1 MGIRVFNTLT
11 GRKDE
16 FKPLNAGKVGM
27 YVCGPTVYDDSHI
40 GHARAAIV
48 FDVIFRYLK
57 FREFEV
63 TYVRNYTDVDDK
75 IIRKAELEGVP
86 AAEIAERYTRSYD
99 EDMEALGVEKPTVT
113 PRVSDHIPDIIEMV
127 KTLVDKGYA
136 YASGGDVFYSV
147 RKFPGYGRLS
157 GQSLDEIRAG
167 ARVDVNEDKDDPA
180 DFALWKGA
188 KPGEPHW
195 SSPWGEGRPGWHIE
209 CSVMSGRYLGKTF
222 DIHGGGKDLIFPHHE
237 NEIAQSEAANEKQM
251 ARYWI
256 HNGFVNIN
264 KEKMSKSLGNF
275 FTIKQ
280 ILEKYHPEVIR
291 LFLFSAHYRSPVDFS
306 EQNLTEAEINLDRF
320 YEALARIKELVG
332 SKGEKAEFPTS
343 GPLAG
348 VIAGLD
354 KEFRAA
360 MDDDFNTALAMARF
374 HDALRAV
381 NQHLNDPE
389 FLKKQGTV
397 ALLENAGQELVRL
410 GRVLGIFQE
419 DPGAYIEKK
428 QALAMSGLKIS
439 EAEIEKIIQE
449 RAEARK
455 QKDFKKADALRAK
468 LLEQGISLEDTAKG
482 TIWKVR

>member
-1 MGIRVFNTLT
+1 MGIRVFNTMT
-11 GRKDE
+11 GQKDE
-16 FKPLNAGKVGM
+16 FKPQKEGRVGM

-57 FREFEV
+57 FRGLKV

-75 IIRKAELEGVP
+75 IIRKAEEEGVT

-99 EDMEALGVEKPTVT
+99 EDMEALGVERPTVT
-113 PRVSDHIPDIIEMV
+113 PRVSDHIPGIIKMV

-136 YASGGDVFYSV
+136 YVSGGDVFYSV
-147 RKFPGYGRLS
+147 RKFQGYGKLS
-157 GQSLDEIRAG
+157 GQSLDEIRTG

-180 DFALWKGA
+180 DFALWKAA

-237 NEIAQSEAANEKQM
+237 NEIAQSEGANGKQM
-251 ARYWI
+251 ARYWL

-275 FTIKQ
+275 FTIKK

-306 EQNLTEAEINLDRF
+306 EQNLTEAQINLDRF
-320 YEALARIKELVG
+320 YEALARIKEL
-332 SKGEKAEFPTS
+332 SASTEEKDEAPPS
-343 GPLAG
+343 GPLAE
-348 VIAGLD
+348 VIAALD
-354 KEFRAA
+354 EEFMAA
-360 MDDDFNTALAMARF
+360 MDDDFNTALAIARF
-374 HDALRAV
+374 HDALHIV
-381 NQHLNDPE
+381 NHHLNNPE
-389 FLKKQGTV
+389 FLKKPGAV
-397 ALLENAGQELVRL
+397 ALLEKAGQELVRL
-410 GRVLGIFQE
+410 GGVLGILQE
-419 DPGAYIEKK
+419 EPGTYLEKK
-428 QALAMSGLKIS
+428 QAMALAGLKITVP
-439 EAEIEKIIQE
+439 EIERIIQE
-449 RAEARK
+449 RAESRK
-455 QKDFKKADALRAK
+455 QKEFKKADALRAH
-468 LLEQGISLEDTAKG
+468 LLEQGIILEDTPKG
-482 TIWKVR
+482 TIWKIR